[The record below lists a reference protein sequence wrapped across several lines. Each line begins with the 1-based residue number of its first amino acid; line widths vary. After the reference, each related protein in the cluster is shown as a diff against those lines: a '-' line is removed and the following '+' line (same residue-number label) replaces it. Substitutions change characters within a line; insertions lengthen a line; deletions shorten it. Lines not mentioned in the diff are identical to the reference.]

1 MEGKNPSVEPVVLE
15 TLGNQVKAPN
25 GIWYNKKT
33 YDLMAE
39 NKRKLDNWQ
48 TNVNN
53 NPVNTDPF
61 GTVNSDKGG
70 SYRRSTKRR
79 KSNKR
84 RKSSKRRKGT
94 KRRK

>member
-1 MEGKNPSVEPVVLE
+1 MKVLAI
-15 TLGNQVKAPN
+15 TSLNLFLKV
-25 GIWYNKKT
+25 
-33 YDLMAE
+33 
-39 NKRKLDNWQ
+39 DNIYMSA
-48 TNVNN
+48 
-53 NPVNTDPF
+53 F

-84 RKSSKRRKGT
+84 RKSSKRRKGP